1 MNVSDDYQS
10 KLQSPVEGEF
20 ESIFDIARKI

>member
-1 MNVSDDYQS
+1 
-10 KLQSPVEGEF
+10 LQSPVDGEF